1 LSLGV
6 SPERSGI
13 AANIRQLIFD
23 GKSKTAL
30 DNAKEFHKKQGS
42 AESEILLIDAYLAR
56 IQSLFDQNFVVEAQS
71 LIALVRQRF
80 PSAKERLDHLNSA
93 ASARGGDLDELLKPL
108 NDPGLSAERR
118 AAIEQV
124 IQNQVTDLVALA
136 GCAALPPE
144 HGLRQAAAAIDKAF
158 GVVTSGPVTDQQIAL
173 PEVSHRSPLANW
185 KLLIRAIACFYRNQ
199 DKACE
204 DCLAA
209 IRPESAPWR
218 LVPTMRAM
226 LGAHLGAQ
234 PGAKL
239 AAKPAIDLKP
249 AEAALKSRTSGSLG
263 ELQRALAGLDHA
275 FAHAEQPAQVFKAV
289 RAAVRECH
297 QSAPDLLAE
306 LRQTICVRGEVACLD
321 TQRMNVAAEGAP
333 RRDAIFFRNLARA
346 LERTGDSEDLL
357 RACVYWDCFR
367 QEAVR
372 DGWFAER
379 GIEVAALYLHMAGL
393 LGRMPAAL
401 LRDLRRP
408 FGGTVSRESN
418 YFYFPEELYARA
430 CLIDRHP
437 DAFSQWLQWAR
448 GNSIVEAENVAH
460 AWSKALP
467 DAVEPLLFLMQEAEK
482 RNAFPSALS
491 YLNKAERIDAVNS
504 TVRAARLRLLAA
516 AALHHLQKKK
526 PHLAAQR
533 LAEIDV
539 LPQSR
544 QGDRPAFLDALRF
557 LICRASGDQTG
568 ASQALLEVERVLSD
582 GLAALIFVSGC
593 AASAKRKDLV
603 FLPFPGT
610 LPEQQK
616 SHLPISMA
624 RAIAL
629 AADIGLTRKFQLP
642 IEYFDET
649 EAQFPGISAS
659 LNVEQIRV
667 LGDLGIACEHLK
679 LAWAASAAGLDRG
692 GSTEAYFLLLR
703 AQALPEG
710 LDDRYQALTAAAAEL
725 GRAHRDM
732 EVVGRAVEAGRDLFD
747 AAPLSLSADQA
758 RDVLRKEKESHAFP
772 SRSSPGPDYSDLF
785 PDDICMCPACCYKRG
800 QSSDPDLDDIF
811 DPGVPELDEDEMKRS
826 FFEKAPKDIPRE
838 ILPALFEVAKE
849 SFFRGEDPTE
859 ILSQILLEDA
869 PARKNPP
876 GQKKKKGRRG

>member
-1 LSLGV
+1 MSLGV
-6 SPERSGI
+6 SPQSSGI
-13 AANIRQLIFD
+13 ATNIRQLIID

-56 IQSLFDQNFVVEAQS
+56 IRALSDQNLVVEAKS
-71 LIALVRQRF
+71 LIALVRERF
-80 PSAKERLDHLNSA
+80 PSAKERLDNLNSA
-93 ASARGGDLDELLKPL
+93 AAARGGDLDELLKPL

-124 IQNQVTDLVALA
+124 IQNQVTDLAALA
-136 GCAALPPE
+136 CCAALPPD
-144 HGLRQAAAAIDKAF
+144 HGLRQAAAAIDLAF
-158 GVVTSGPVTDQQIAL
+158 GAVTSGPVTDQQIAL

-199 DKACE
+199 DNACE

-218 LVPTMRAM
+218 LVPAMRAM
-226 LGAHLGAQ
+226 LEAT

-239 AAKPAIDLKP
+239 AAKPAVDLKP
-249 AEAALKSRTSGSLG
+249 AEAALKSSTSGSLG
-263 ELQRALAGLDHA
+263 ELQRALADLDQA

-289 RAAVRECH
+289 RAAVRECR

-306 LRQTICVRGEVACLD
+306 LRRMVCIRGEVACLD
-321 TQRMNVAAEGAP
+321 TQRMIVALDGAP
-333 RRDAIFFRNLARA
+333 RRDAIFFRDLARA
-346 LERTGDSEDLL
+346 LERTGDSEDLM
-357 RACVYWDCFR
+357 RACECWDCFR

-372 DGWFAER
+372 EGWFAER
-379 GIEVAALYLHMAGL
+379 GLEVAALYLHMAGL
-393 LGRMPAAL
+393 LGRMPAVL
-401 LRDLRRP
+401 LREMQRT
-408 FGGTVSRESN
+408 FGRAVPRESN

-430 CLIDRHP
+430 CVIDRHQ
-437 DAFSQWLQWAR
+437 DAFSQWLRWAR
-448 GNSIVEAENVAH
+448 GNSIVEAENVAR

-467 DAVEPLLFLMQEAEK
+467 DAVEPLLFLMEESEK

-491 YLNKAERIDAVNS
+491 YLNKAEQIDAVNS

-516 AALHHLQKKK
+516 AALQQLQKKK
-526 PHLAAQR
+526 PNLAAQR
-533 LAEIDV
+533 LAEIGA

-544 QGDRPAFLDALRF
+544 QGDRPAFLDTLRC
-557 LICRASGDQTG
+557 LICLVSGDQPG
-568 ASQALLEVERVLSD
+568 ASQALLEVERVLGD
-582 GLAALIFVSGC
+582 GLAALIFISGC
-593 AASAKRKDLV
+593 AASAKRKELV
-603 FLPFPGT
+603 FLPLPGT
-610 LPEQQK
+610 LSEQQR
-616 SHLPISMA
+616 SHLPASMA

-629 AADIGLTRKFQLP
+629 AADIGLTRNFRLP

-649 EAQFPGISAS
+649 EAQFPRISGS
-659 LNVEQIRV
+659 LKVEQIRL
-667 LGDLGIACEHLK
+667 LGELGIVSEHPG

-692 GSTEAYFLLLR
+692 GPTEAHFLLLR
-703 AQALPEG
+703 ARALPEG

-725 GRAHRDM
+725 GRTQRDM
-732 EVVGRAVEAGRDLFD
+732 EVVSRAVEAGRDFLD
-747 AAPLSLSADQA
+747 EDPLSLTADQA
-758 RDVLRKEKESHAFP
+758 REVLRKEKASPDFP
-772 SRSSPGPDYSDLF
+772 SRSSAGPDYSDLF
-785 PDDICMCPACCYKRG
+785 LDDLCMCPACCAERG

-849 SFFRGEDPTE
+849 SFFSGEDPAE
-859 ILSQILLEDA
+859 ILSQIFLEAA
-869 PARKNPP
+869 PARKNAP
-876 GQKKKKGRRG
+876 GRKKKKGRRG